1 MDNRRTDE
9 QETCIRYKL
18 AFNTVI
24 FSDVPG
30 RTHLVQHML
39 RTNTDKPIKQHAT
52 YGTLHA
58 LEDKLCDETLR
69 TQ

>member
-9 QETCIRYKL
+9 QETCIRYML
-18 AFNTVI
+18 ALHTVI

-30 RTHLVQHML
+30 RTHLVQHIL
-39 RTNTDKPIKQHAT
+39 HTNTDKPIKQHAT
-52 YGTLHA
+52 YGTPHA
-58 LEDKLCDETLR
+58 LEDELCDELLR